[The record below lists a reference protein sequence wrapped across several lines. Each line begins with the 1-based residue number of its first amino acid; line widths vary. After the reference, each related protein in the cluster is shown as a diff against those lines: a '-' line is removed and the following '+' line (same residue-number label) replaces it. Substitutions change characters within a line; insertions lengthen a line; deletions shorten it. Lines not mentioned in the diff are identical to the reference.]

1 MSDKQVAQFPPIDGT
16 AGEFYTAIIDVI
28 ALYDG
33 RITYAGAIGA
43 IEIAKKVVMDRQ
55 NTEVSDE

>member
-16 AGEFYTAIIDVI
+16 AGELYTAIIDVI

-33 RITYAGAIGA
+33 RISYAGAVGA
-43 IEIAKKVVMDRQ
+43 LEIVKKVVMDRQ
-55 NTEVSDE
+55 DAAMKGE

>member
-55 NTEVSDE
+55 DAAMKGE